1 MIRRLDKQIDNYLS
15 DLERHIKR
23 RDDVTL
29 LNVFDSG
36 VVVDL
41 KQVALLAIGLI
52 KISRKKGKRGGT
64 MK

>member
-1 MIRRLDKQIDNYLS
+1 MIRRLDKDIDGYLS

-23 RDDVTL
+23 RDDVML

-52 KISRKKGKRGGT
+52 KINRKKGKKGGR